1 MSPMSNG
8 QSVGRPRAFDLEQAL
23 EKALDVFWRKGY
35 EGTSLTDLTQA
46 MGINKPSLYSAFGN
60 KEQLFLKAIELYEQR
75 PCGYF
80 LPALEQKTAYEVA
93 SFMLEGAAES
103 LTNTEH
109 PQGCIV
115 VQSAL
120 SCSESGASVKEA
132 LINRRRENEDKLYQ
146 RFVRAREEGDL
157 TGNIDPCVL
166 AKYLITVLQGMAVQ
180 ATNGASNEELHRVAQ
195 LVLSVFSQP

>member
-1 MSPMSNG
+1 MSPMCNG
-8 QSVGRPRAFDLEQAL
+8 SSVGRPRTFDLEQAL

-60 KEQLFLKAIELYEQR
+60 KEQLFLKAIDLYEQR

-80 LPALEQKTAYEVA
+80 LPALEQKTAYNVA
-93 SFMLEGAAES
+93 LFMLEGAAEN

-109 PQGCIV
+109 PQGCII

-120 SCSESGASVKEA
+120 ACSESGTSVKEA
-132 LINRRRENEDKLYQ
+132 LINRRRENEEKLCQ
-146 RFVRAREEGDL
+146 RFIRAREEGDL
-157 TGNIDPCVL
+157 KEDTDPEVL
-166 AKYLITVLQGMAVQ
+166 AKYLVTVLQGMAVQ
-180 ATNGASNEELHRVAQ
+180 ATNGVSNKELHRVAQ
-195 LVLSVFSQP
+195 VVLSAFAKS